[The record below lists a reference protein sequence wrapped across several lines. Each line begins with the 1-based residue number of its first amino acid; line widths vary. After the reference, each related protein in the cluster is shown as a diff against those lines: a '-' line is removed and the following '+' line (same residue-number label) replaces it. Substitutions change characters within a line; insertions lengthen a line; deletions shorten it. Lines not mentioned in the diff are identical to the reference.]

1 MTLAGAPAIACSRS
15 ASSSQPPG
23 QSFFRSTTFSTR
35 LIDLSGFHVEFAQI
49 FECALVLGVE
59 LEGLAVEGVGLLV
72 VAGLAQAKAH
82 QVVDI
87 GVLMGLEHRGELRDR
102 GLVILGL
109 DLGAHG
115 GEVRRVAGGD
125 VIDGERA
132 GGSKRGADEQHR
144 KPKRRRFHDDLRF
157 DCVSQVAIIAAHV
170 FMTVNA

>member
-1 MTLAGAPAIACSRS
+1 MLGIEVER
-15 ASSSQPPG
+15 
-23 QSFFRSTTFSTR
+23 FF
-35 LIDLSGFHVEFAQI
+35 
-49 FECALVLGVE
+49 
-59 LEGLAVEGVGLLV
+59 VEGIGLLV
-72 VAGLAQAKAH
+72 VAGLAQAETH

-109 DLGAHG
+109 DLGADG

-125 VIDGERA
+125 VIHGERA

-157 DCVSQVAIIAAHV
+157 DCSVS
-170 FMTVNA
+170 